1 MAHNGRR
8 DADRISDWFLVHPE
22 ELAWLK
28 AALLPLVK
36 DRQQVENAGSY
47 FQLLE
52 LLENRYTA
60 ELIEPEPLMHSAL
73 RVIRC
78 NLANN
83 TSYDPTNN
91 EDIIQFELMLA
102 LVAVLRQMS
111 DRQHRD
117 FRYLVKKEFHPIN
130 VPDNDSGPGLLV
142 ALYDRDIIA
151 THNVPTFQLFLERLG
166 CHFLINN
173 LKVFLIRNN
182 IHYNQEHESK

>member
-1 MAHNGRR
+1 MADNGRR
-8 DADRISDWFLVHPE
+8 DADRISDWFLAHPE
-22 ELAWLK
+22 KLAWLK

-52 LLENRYTA
+52 LLENRSTA
-60 ELIEPEPLMHSAL
+60 ELIEPLMHSAL
-73 RVIRC
+73 RAIHC
-78 NLANN
+78 DLANN
-83 TSYDPTNN
+83 TSYDPTTN

-102 LVAVLRQMS
+102 LVAVICQMS
-111 DRQHRD
+111 NRQHRD

-151 THNVPTFQLFLERLG
+151 TRNVPTFQLFLERLG
-166 CHFLINN
+166 CHILINN
-173 LKVFLIRNN
+173 LKEFLIRNN
-182 IHYNQEHESK
+182 IHCNQEHESK

>member
-8 DADRISDWFLVHPE
+8 DADRINDLFLVHPE

-36 DRQQVENAGSY
+36 NRQQVENAGSY

-52 LLENRYTA
+52 LLGNRYTA
-60 ELIEPEPLMHSAL
+60 ELIEPLMHSAL
-73 RVIRC
+73 RAIDC

-83 TSYDPTNN
+83 TSYAPTTN

-130 VPDNDSGPGLLV
+130 VPDNDSGAGLLV
-142 ALYDRDIIA
+142 ALYDRGIIA
-151 THNVPTFQLFLERLG
+151 TRNVPTFQLFLERLG
-166 CHFLINN
+166 CQVLIKYLEKFLIP
-173 LKVFLIRNN
+173 NN
-182 IHYNQEHESK
+182 IQYNKEHESK